1 MDINDIKEQIEEVV
15 EKIKA
20 DPKLLSSFKDE
31 PVKTVEKLIGLDL
44 PDDLIDKVVDA
55 VKAKIDLDKLGDIG
69 NMLKKLF

>member
-20 DPKLLSSFKDE
+20 DPKLLTDFKDE
-31 PVKTVEKLIGLDL
+31 PVKTVEKLIGVDL

-55 VKAKIDLDKLGDIG
+55 VKAKIDLDKLGDLG

>member
-20 DPKLLSSFKDE
+20 DLKLLSNFKDE